1 VTADS
6 VIRLVPPL
14 ILTTAEADEIVAI
27 LTPLVK
33 AVSGAISQPATE
45 SAMKALPAVQPTSP
59 PTNTPTCSSAPRS
72 SRSKFKAYENTTRWP
87 TARWP

>member
-14 ILTTAEADEIVAI
+14 ILTTAEADEIVAR
-27 LTPLVK
+27 LTPWSRPCWPNEPLE
-33 AVSGAISQPATE
+33 T
-45 SAMKALPAVQPTSP
+45 AMKHYLQFSDFTADEYAYLLERAA
-59 PTNTPTCSSAPRS
+59 SSRRS
-72 SRSKFKAYENTTRWP
+72 SRATKSTTRWP